1 MHAQTTAPATAVRRL
16 DFYTPIHK
24 ALRAYMSH
32 VLVKVGTLD
41 VDDDEQR
48 SAVLDGVDTL
58 MAFMK
63 SHLQHENDFVHTAIE
78 ARRPGAARH
87 TADDHLLHAEAFGNL
102 EDEARALRNAKPVH
116 RAQLALRLYRHLA
129 EFIGENLVHM
139 QVEETQNNA
148 LLWELY
154 SDAELV
160 EIHDR
165 LLASIPPAEMALVMR
180 WMAAALTVPELAAM
194 FADMQQKAPA
204 PAVEAMLDIARAQ
217 LDERRWAQ
225 LCHAL
230 GRPPVPGLMTA

>member
-1 MHAQTTAPATAVRRL
+1 MQTTATAPAVQARRL

-24 ALRAYMSH
+24 ALRAWMGH

-41 VDDDEQR
+41 ADDDEQR
-48 SAVLDGVDTL
+48 ALVLAGVEQL
-58 MAFMK
+58 LAFMK

-87 TADDHLLHAEAFGNL
+87 TADDHLLHVEAFGNL
-102 EDEARALRNAKPVH
+102 DDEARALRDARPAH
-116 RAQLALRLYRHLA
+116 RAALALRLYRHLA

-154 SDAELV
+154 TDAEL
-160 EIHDR
+160 EAIHDR
-165 LLASIPPAEMALVMR
+165 LIASVPPDEMAVAVR
-180 WMAAALTVPELAAM
+180 WMAAALTVPELAGL
-194 FADMQQKAPA
+194 FADMRAKAPA
-204 PAVEAMLDIARAQ
+204 PAFEAMLDIARTQ